1 MTQCERLI
9 QYIRKRGGITTAQA
23 FSDLGITRLSGRI
36 FDLRRKG
43 IPITTESKVG
53 KNRHG
58 EKVRFTEYKIQEKEY
73 EQY

>member
-1 MTQCERLI
+1 MTQCERII
-9 QYIRKRGGITTAQA
+9 QYIRERGGITTAQA

-53 KNRHG
+53 KNRYG
-58 EKVRFTEYKIQEKEY
+58 EKVRFTEYKIQEKKHE
-73 EQY
+73 